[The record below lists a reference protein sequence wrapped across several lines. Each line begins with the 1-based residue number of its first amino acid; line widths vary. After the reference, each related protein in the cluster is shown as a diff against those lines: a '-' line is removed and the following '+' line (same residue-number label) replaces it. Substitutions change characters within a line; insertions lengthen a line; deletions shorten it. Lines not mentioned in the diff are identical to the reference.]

1 MTAESFAP
9 FGRCFSLDVLK
20 SHSGTDAFED
30 PSSSAPFKSGSGA
43 VPIKS
48 GSGAVPFKS
57 SSGAV
62 PFRRRPDAE
71 VPNNRSERR
80 PQIEHAAPE
89 SSSLINQG
97 SSRRISLLP
106 AMDIRAAK
114 ADAVLQAYLARQR
127 DFPLVCC
134 ELERHV
140 QADQIFIA
148 MQEQQSLVIVS
159 SQEHPTHEG
168 LRAFVTEKGQS
179 FLIKKGV
186 WHHGLICLA
195 AQALYLVI
203 EGGDYANDCHF
214 CSLDERYTIYQDNH
228 EAGNVVKLPS

>member
-1 MTAESFAP
+1 
-9 FGRCFSLDVLK
+9 
-20 SHSGTDAFED
+20 
-30 PSSSAPFKSGSGA
+30 
-43 VPIKS
+43 
-48 GSGAVPFKS
+48 
-57 SSGAV
+57 
-62 PFRRRPDAE
+62 
-71 VPNNRSERR
+71 
-80 PQIEHAAPE
+80 
-89 SSSLINQG
+89 
-97 SSRRISLLP
+97 
-106 AMDIRAAK
+106 MDIGAAK

-159 SQEHPTHEG
+159 SQERPTHEG

-179 FLIKKGV
+179 FLIKKAV

>member
-20 SHSGTDAFED
+20 SHSGTDALED
-30 PSSSAPFKSGSGA
+30 PSSSAPIKSGSDAVPFKGGSGA

-48 GSGAVPFKS
+48 GSGAVPS
-57 SSGAV
+57 
-62 PFRRRPDAE
+62 RRRPDAQVLNIRTE
-71 VPNNRSERR
+71 LR

-106 AMDIRAAK
+106 AMDVRAAK

-127 DFPLVCC
+127 DFPLICC

-140 QADQIFIA
+140 LADQIF
-148 MQEQQSLVIVS
+148 MRCKNSKVS
-159 SQEHPTHEG
+159 
-168 LRAFVTEKGQS
+168 
-179 FLIKKGV
+179 
-186 WHHGLICLA
+186 
-195 AQALYLVI
+195 
-203 EGGDYANDCHF
+203 
-214 CSLDERYTIYQDNH
+214 
-228 EAGNVVKLPS
+228 

>member
-43 VPIKS
+43 VPS
-48 GSGAVPFKS
+48 
-57 SSGAV
+57 
-62 PFRRRPDAE
+62 RRRPDAE
-71 VPNNRSERR
+71 VLNNRSELK
-80 PQIEHAAPE
+80 PHFEHAAPE

-179 FLIKKGV
+179 FLIKKAV

>member
-30 PSSSAPFKSGSGA
+30 PSSSAPIKSGSDAVPFKGGSGA
-43 VPIKS
+43 VPS
-48 GSGAVPFKS
+48 
-57 SSGAV
+57 
-62 PFRRRPDAE
+62 RRRPDAQ
-71 VPNNRSERR
+71 VLNNRSELR
-80 PQIEHAAPE
+80 PHEHAAPE

-106 AMDIRAAK
+106 AMDVRAAK

-127 DFPLVCC
+127 DFPLICC

-159 SQEHPTHEG
+159 SQERPTHEG

-179 FLIKKGV
+179 FLIKKAV